1 MKKSRKEL
9 IDTIRLITSLIALT
23 VTIMGAIKKF
33 MDWSENKEKNY

>member
-9 IDTIRLITSLIALT
+9 IETIRLITSLIALT

-33 MDWSENKEKNY
+33 MDWSENKEGNY